1 MRLEAGAA
9 SGLWRPHLTDYL
21 GLRPACFSQI
31 AQGPTGTATHT
42 GLHQRTYREAQDQNT
57 KGPDSTTSEQIPACS
72 TNGRSKNFFP
82 NLLFLS
88 FLLLYSFFIFNF
100 FPHFLVFLFLFYI
113 LIYSV
118 LLLFKII
125 SFFFSSLILRLFLF
139 SSFFLSYS
147 FFVFFSPL
155 ILLVSCLF
163 VYFFL
168 FFFSPFCCYCCFI
181 LFFMLFSVQSCFAF
195 ICSVSTCIQLARPA
209 SLRTKATHKQDN
221 SNQGPNKTGGPT

>member
-1 MRLEAGAA
+1 MRLEAGPA

-72 TNGRSKNFFP
+72 TNGRSKDFFP
-82 NLLFLS
+82 HLLFLS

-125 SFFFSSLILRLFLF
+125 SFFFFNLKAISFLFLF
-139 SSFFLSYS
+139 SFIFL
-147 FFVFFSPL
+147 
-155 ILLVSCLF
+155 
-163 VYFFL
+163 FL
-168 FFFSPFCCYCCFI
+168 FFF
-181 LFFMLFSVQSCFAF
+181 LL
-195 ICSVSTCIQLARPA
+195 
-209 SLRTKATHKQDN
+209 
-221 SNQGPNKTGGPT
+221 